1 MYLANLVVHNSK
13 NSKNPR
19 LTRNDAPP
27 HKASIDFA
35 NIDAGEDDAKNVD
48 EVPDP
53 TDVDAPGCI
62 VDASNFNTD

>member
-19 LTRNDAPP
+19 LTRDDAPP
-27 HKASIDFA
+27 HTASIDIA
-35 NIDAGEDDAKNVD
+35 NIDAGEDVAKNVD
-48 EVPDP
+48 
-53 TDVDAPGCI
+53 DAPGCI